1 MQGLLIGKALKR
13 GSAEC
18 QITLWWMEGERG
30 YRYFSLARHIY
41 NDSLMQ
47 KETATHTNKGNRK
60 NRVSGCAVQTV
71 TGLDW
76 CCMKGPCVCVCGG
89 WAHTWAMDHVIKC
102 VCVCG

>member
-1 MQGLLIGKALKR
+1 MVD
-13 GSAEC
+13 
-18 QITLWWMEGERG
+18 GERG
-30 YRYFSLARHIY
+30 YRYFSLARQIY

-76 CCMKGPCVCVCGG
+76 CCMKGPCVWGMGTHMGNGPCYKV
-89 WAHTWAMDHVIKC
+89 C